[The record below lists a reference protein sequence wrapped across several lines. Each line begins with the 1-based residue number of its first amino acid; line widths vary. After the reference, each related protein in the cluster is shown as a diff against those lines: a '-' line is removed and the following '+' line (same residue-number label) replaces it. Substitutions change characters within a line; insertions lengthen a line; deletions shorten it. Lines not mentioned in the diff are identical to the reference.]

1 MTEQH
6 RWSNIRQQ
14 TLAHLLIGLM
24 CLSIF
29 VPMAAAAGM
38 TSCNTPVVD
47 GICDTYVDSHDGTP
61 DYKDWIEGTY
71 DFTMLGT
78 EQLQLELTWAIR
90 EFDRAALGL
99 DSPLLAGMLANDGL
113 EAKDGAPADL
123 IRNYMDQ
130 ESAGAG
136 SPTIG
141 EKLQNEIA
149 AAIAESLQSSF
160 GEVSVSTGYVNQ
172 YVESGVTTTCSTD
185 PTTDSEE
192 EGASENNAFNPPICL
207 STSALIQLDQSTFNL
222 AENDDLNLERA
233 YQGLMVMGTE
243 ITSSFDFVARRG
255 HLATYT
261 VNPPSYS
268 TIASVDSAGQIVEKF
283 DTSAFNSG
291 SWVIDHRTANEVDSD
306 LTQGVELTLVHRNR
320 SDTKT
325 VNVPEGSKAMDIH
338 ITLDLRDE
346 SAATLGFTAGMHY
359 LDAATLDDWGVSLM
373 DAAEKATVPIV
384 TADGIRLAYHNGLVD
399 LSNFTSQF
407 PVDVIAEGVS
417 STVAGIDTIEMSEMR
432 WISTTPAIGSRPA
445 GGLNYSHS
453 AGCSE
458 VVAGG
463 VDLNY
468 CIRGEAAMGITNP
481 VYLETSS
488 QPFSMRLIDILS
500 QNNNIDEIGKVIDE
514 LTTADFER
522 VLNSGLTLE
531 TVLNSSYLSA
541 IVPANLPP
549 SEVTLEI
556 VLPNWVR
563 TANGSDRL
571 VLKDTLGGNDVN
583 SISFAG
589 TNPYDWRHAI
599 RGDNQNVICP
609 STNKT
614 CVTSAIEMDALS
626 FDINEWDFSLGFE
639 FALDADVSVYRIGI
653 PSQFLDDID
662 TGEHSV
668 TMQALPSDL
677 IRLGLDIASRVDQ
690 PLNRTIDLGEIF
702 GAFCPGFSICNE
714 SLTFEFTSEGLMAFV
729 KRVGELFTQ
738 FIQDAAKELV
748 KTDIINFKEID
759 ISDFEVKTR
768 LKGVGAPD
776 LIVSD
781 EEPLSLTLKIPKV
794 KFSLKIDPD
803 FEKIREGNTSG
814 VQISLVTDLIRS
826 TFIEPMGL
834 MMQGITGMLTNSII
848 GLGGLTLPNGEDNP
862 DDVLTVPFKFSS
874 TLNED
879 FELAVNGPI
888 KIILPSGIT
897 LENLESSQGNIQ
909 SEVIDGRQ
917 EITYIMPAGD
927 VDDKITFQIH
937 LSWVYFLVQFW
948 KYPAIIVILLMLFVR
963 RRRKKRAKRNLRRA
977 RFAASAKPKI
987 GNDEFAD
994 LSGFHSEAIHGEFD
1008 EFKELN
1014 KPSAPPLPAGIS
1026 PFKAPPTIFEES
1038 MIEEV
1043 PLPTELIEDII
1054 PDIMPDIEEDIM
1066 PDIEEDIVE
1075 EVGEERF
1082 D

>member
-14 TLAHLLIGLM
+14 TLAHVLIGLM

-38 TSCNTPVVD
+38 TSCNTPLVS

-99 DSPLLAGMLANDGL
+99 DDPLLAGMLANDGL

-136 SPTIG
+136 SPTVG

-149 AAIAESLQSSF
+149 SAIADSLESSF

-222 AENDDLNLERA
+222 AENADLNLERA

-268 TIASVDSAGQIVEKF
+268 TIASVDSTGQIVEKF
-283 DTSAFNSG
+283 DTGVFNSG
-291 SWVIDHRTANEVDSD
+291 SWVIDHRTANDADSD

-320 SDTKT
+320 SDTNT

-338 ITLDLRDE
+338 ITLNLEDE
-346 SAATLGFTAGMHY
+346 SAATLGFTAGMYY

-373 DAAEKATVPIV
+373 DSAEKATVPIV

-399 LSNFTSQF
+399 LTNFTSQF
-407 PVDVIAEGVS
+407 PVDEIAEGVS
-417 STVAGIDTIEMSEMR
+417 STVAGIDAITMSEMR
-432 WISTTPAIGSRPA
+432 WISSRPAIGSRPA

-453 AGCSE
+453 TGCSE
-458 VVAGG
+458 NPNGG

-468 CIRGEAAMGITNP
+468 CIRGEAAMGVTNP

-500 QNNNIDEIGKVIDE
+500 QNNNNDELGKVIDILE
-514 LTTADFER
+514 EVDFER
-522 VLNSGLTLE
+522 VLNAGLTLE

-556 VLPNWVR
+556 ILPDWVR

-571 VLKDTLGGNDVN
+571 ILKDTLGGNDRN

-589 TNPYDWRHAI
+589 TSAYDWRHAI
-599 RGDNQNVICP
+599 RGDDQNVICK

-614 CVTSAIEMDALS
+614 CVTSSIEMDALS
-626 FDINEWDFSLGFE
+626 FDVNEWDLSLAFE

-653 PSQFLDDID
+653 PSQFLDGID

-690 PLNRTIDLGEIF
+690 PLNRTIDLGDVF
-702 GAFCPGFSICNE
+702 GAFCPDFSICNE
-714 SLTFEFTSEGLMAFV
+714 SLTFEFTAEGLMDFV

-738 FIQDAAKELV
+738 FIQEAAKELM
-748 KTDIINFKEID
+748 KLDDFNFKEID
-759 ISDFEVKTR
+759 ISNFQVKTR

-781 EEPLSLTLKIPKV
+781 EKPLSLTLQIPKV
-794 KFSLKIDPD
+794 KFSIKVDPD
-803 FEKIREGNTSG
+803 LKKLKAGNTTG
-814 VQISLVTDLIRS
+814 LQVSLVTDVIRS
-826 TFIEPMGL
+826 TFIEPMAL
-834 MMQGITGMLTNSII
+834 MMQGITGMLTNSVI
-848 GLGGLTLPNGEDNP
+848 GLGGLTLPNGADNA
-862 DDVLTVPFKFSS
+862 DDVLKIPFPFNS

-897 LENLESSQGNIQ
+897 LENLKSSQGNIH
-909 SEVIDGRQ
+909 SEKIDGRQ
-917 EITYIMPAGD
+917 EITYIIPAGD
-927 VDDKITFQIH
+927 FEDEISFQLH

-948 KYPAIIVILLMLFVR
+948 KYPAIILILLMLYVR
-963 RRRKKRAKRNLRRA
+963 RRRKKRAKRNTRKA
-977 RFAASAKPKI
+977 KFAIASKPKI
-987 GNDEFAD
+987 GDNEFAD
-994 LSGFHSEAIHGEFD
+994 LSGFHSDAIHGDLE

-1014 KPSAPPLPAGIS
+1014 KPSPPPLPSGLS
-1026 PFKAPPTIFEES
+1026 PLNAPPTPIDES
-1038 MIEEV
+1038 LKGV
-1043 PLPTELIEDII
+1043 VSLPTERIEG
-1054 PDIMPDIEEDIM
+1054 IEEDI
-1066 PDIEEDIVE
+1066 IED
-1075 EVGEERF
+1075 VGEERF